1 MTTEKLSN
9 SNILPHN
16 PIKAAGLLDE
26 VKRLKGDKTWIEFE
40 CECILAKHPDSQV
53 VKQAL
58 TKITGKAKA
67 KHSEHKPK

>member
-1 MTTEKLSN
+1 MTTEKLTG

-16 PIKAAGLLDE
+16 PLKAAGLLDE
-26 VKRLKGDKTWIEFE
+26 LKRLKGDKTWLQFE

-58 TKITGKAKA
+58 AKITGTVNAKQP
-67 KHSEHKPK
+67 EV